1 MPTTLEQL
9 QTSLNALRDAKD
21 KVVND
26 MSDICDISLLDD
38 GNDITFSNYVK
49 LLIHISNAIDSVNKC
64 IERIEKTV
72 TNDKPS
78 SDEKSI
84 KIIFE

>member
-38 GNDITFSNYVK
+38 GNDATFLHYVK
-49 LLIHISNAIDSVNKC
+49 LIVRISNAIDSTNKA
-64 IERIEKTV
+64 IELIEELSK
-72 TNDKPS
+72 
-78 SDEKSI
+78 
-84 KIIFE
+84 